1 MLLGFLSLPGQL
13 IMGLGMGELDGVA
26 GVGGLYVTDGWA
38 SEQDGQSV
46 FGSFCLMLPRSH
58 AVFLHWL
65 TKINGPFSLLFRP
78 PCSVVDIFWNRKSF
92 RPSFVYCHDTE
103 VFLFFDHFRLK

>member
-65 TKINGPFSLLFRP
+65 TKINGPFSLFILSP
-78 PCSVVDIFWNRKSF
+78 MLSC
-92 RPSFVYCHDTE
+92 
-103 VFLFFDHFRLK
+103 